1 MNTATRFSF
10 SQIDPDW
17 ERPTP
22 PAASLY
28 QDVLVWLVVLAAT
41 LLLNAAYH
49 SAGFL
54 GDDAQ
59 QIYYSYWVAAAMTLP
74 LIFRRVYPLSM
85 MLVATALFFTLS
97 YVSNI
102 AALTLSYQLCYFAV
116 LYAGIAWGKNRTMTW
131 IVYALVCTAAL
142 TWIVI
147 AWVVTDSAYSMAGLK
162 EYSGGPFSQATAG
175 FVMVCVTNLFYYGCA
190 ALMGRTAWNQA
201 YQRTVLAAQAQQL
214 ERQADQMAKDAV
226 TRDRL
231 RIARE
236 LHDSVGHYVSSM
248 GIQAAAARRALN
260 RKPELAAEPL
270 TNIEKL
276 ARSSVSEMKNLIRVM
291 RAAGE
296 AEHGGDSAKE
306 PQVAEIF
313 DLVEYMSSVGGVQ
326 TRLQVGE
333 EDLARL
339 THLHQGT
346 QLSVYRM
353 AQEALTNVRK
363 HSAAQNAV
371 LVLRTG
377 GSPDAHWA
385 ELEVTDD
392 GPATGPERGEGQE
405 YIPDPSRHGYGLQGI
420 RERAAALGGTC
431 WIGRRRGTPGWKMQV
446 RFPIDIDETHDTHA
460 ARSAS

>member
-1 MNTATRFSF
+1 MNTAARFSF

-22 PAASLY
+22 PTASLRR
-28 QDVLVWLVVLAAT
+28 DVLVWLVVLAAT
-41 LLLNAAYH
+41 LLLNTAYH

-54 GDDAQ
+54 GDNAQ
-59 QIYYSYWVAAAMTLP
+59 QIHHSYWAAAAMTLP

-85 MLVATALFFTLS
+85 MLLATALFFTLS
-97 YVSNI
+97 YVSEI
-102 AALTLSYQLCYFAV
+102 APATLSYQLCYFAV
-116 LYAGIAWGKNRTMTW
+116 LYAGIAWGKNRTLTW
-131 IVYALVCTAAL
+131 VVYALVCTAAL
-142 TWIVI
+142 VWIVV
-147 AWVVTDSAYSMAGLK
+147 AWVVTDSAYSIAGVE
-162 EYSGGPFSQATAG
+162 EYSGGLFSQATAG
-175 FVMVCVTNLFYYGCA
+175 YVMACMTNLFYFGCA

-201 YQRTVLAAQAQQL
+201 YQRTALAAQARQL
-214 ERQADQMAKDAV
+214 EQQAEQMAQDAV

-236 LHDSVGHYVSSM
+236 LHDSVGHHVSSM
-248 GIQAAAARRALN
+248 GIQAAAARRALAK
-260 RKPELAAEPL
+260 KPELAAEPL
-270 TNIEKL
+270 ANIEKL

-296 AEHGGDSAKE
+296 AEHDSGAAKE

-313 DLVEYMSSVGGVQ
+313 NLVEHMSSVGVQ
-326 TRLQVGE
+326 TRLQVGDQ
-333 EDLARL
+333 DLARL

-346 QLSVYRM
+346 QLSIYRM

-371 LVLRTG
+371 LALRTG
-377 GSPDAHWA
+377 GSPGAHWA
-385 ELEVTDD
+385 ELEVTDN

-405 YIPDPSRHGYGLQGI
+405 HIPDPSRHGYGLQGI

-431 WIGRRRGTPGWKMQV
+431 WAGRRHGAPGWKVQV
-446 RFPIDIDETHDTHA
+446 RFPIDLDETHDTHA
-460 ARSAS
+460 SRSTS

>member
-22 PAASLY
+22 PSASLRR
-28 QDVLVWLVVLAAT
+28 DVLVWLVVLAAT

-54 GDDAQ
+54 GDNAQ
-59 QIYYSYWVAAAMTLP
+59 QIHHSYWAAAAMTLP

-85 MLVATALFFTLS
+85 MLLATALFFTLS
-97 YVSNI
+97 YVSEI
-102 AALTLSYQLCYFAV
+102 VSATLSYQLCYFAV
-116 LYAGIAWGKNRTMTW
+116 LYAGIAWGKNRTLTW

-142 TWIVI
+142 VWIVV
-147 AWVVTDSAYSMAGLK
+147 AWVVTDSAYSIAGVE
-162 EYSGGPFSQATAG
+162 EYSGGLFSQATAG
-175 FVMVCVTNLFYYGCA
+175 YVVACMTNLFYFGCA

-201 YQRTVLAAQAQQL
+201 YQRTALAAQARQL
-214 ERQADQMAKDAV
+214 EQQAEQMAQDAV

-236 LHDSVGHYVSSM
+236 LHDSVGHHVSSM
-248 GIQAAAARRALN
+248 GIQAAAARRALSK
-260 RKPELAAEPL
+260 KPELAAEPL
-270 TNIEKL
+270 ANIEKL

-296 AEHGGDSAKE
+296 AEHGGGSAKE
-306 PQVAEIF
+306 PQIAEIF
-313 DLVEYMSSVGGVQ
+313 NLVEHMSSVGVQ
-326 TRLQVGE
+326 TRLQVGDQ
-333 EDLARL
+333 DLARL

-346 QLSVYRM
+346 QLSIYRM

-371 LVLRTG
+371 LALRTS
-377 GSPDAHWA
+377 GSPGAHWA
-385 ELEVTDD
+385 ELEVTDN
-392 GPATGPERGEGQE
+392 GPATGLERGEGQE
-405 YIPDPSRHGYGLQGI
+405 HIPDPSRHGYGLQGI

-431 WIGRRRGTPGWKMQV
+431 WAGRRRGAPGWKVQV
-446 RFPIDIDETHDTHA
+446 RFPIDLDETHDTHA
-460 ARSAS
+460 SRSTS

>member
-1 MNTATRFSF
+1 MNTVARFSF

-22 PAASLY
+22 PAASLRR
-28 QDVLVWLVVLAAT
+28 DVLVWLVVLAAT
-41 LLLNAAYH
+41 LLLNTAYH

-59 QIYYSYWVAAAMTLP
+59 QIHYSYWAAAAMTLP

-85 MLVATALFFTLS
+85 MLLATALFFALS
-97 YVSNI
+97 YVSEI
-102 AALTLSYQLCYFAV
+102 APATLSYQLCYFAV

-142 TWIVI
+142 IWIVL
-147 AWVVTDSAYSMAGLK
+147 AWVVTDSAYSMAGVE

-175 FVMVCVTNLFYYGCA
+175 YVMAFVTNLFYYGCA

-214 ERQADQMAKDAV
+214 ERQAEQMAQDAV

-236 LHDSVGHYVSSM
+236 LHDSVGHHVSSM
-248 GIQAAAARRALN
+248 GIQAAAARRALKK
-260 RKPELAAEPL
+260 KPELAAEPL
-270 TNIEKL
+270 ANIEKL

-296 AEHGGDSAKE
+296 AEHGGGSVKE

-313 DLVEYMSSVGGVQ
+313 DLVEHMSSVGVQ

-333 EDLARL
+333 QDLARL

-346 QLSVYRM
+346 QLSIYRM

-371 LVLRTG
+371 LALRTG
-377 GSPDAHWA
+377 GSPGAHWA

-431 WIGRRRGTPGWKMQV
+431 WTGRRRGAPGWKVQV
-446 RFPIDIDETHDTHA
+446 RFPIDIDETHDAHA
-460 ARSAS
+460 SRSTP

>member
-1 MNTATRFSF
+1 MNTVARFSF

-22 PAASLY
+22 PAASLRR
-28 QDVLVWLVVLAAT
+28 DMLVWLVVLAAT

-59 QIYYSYWVAAAMTLP
+59 QVHYSYWAAAAMTLP

-85 MLVATALFFTLS
+85 MLLATALFFALS
-97 YVSNI
+97 YVSEI
-102 AALTLSYQLCYFAV
+102 APATLSYQLCYFAV

-142 TWIVI
+142 IWIVL
-147 AWVVTDSAYSMAGLK
+147 AWVVTDSAYSMAGV
-162 EYSGGPFSQATAG
+162 EGYSGGPFSQATAG
-175 FVMVCVTNLFYYGCA
+175 YVMASVTNLFYYGCA

-214 ERQADQMAKDAV
+214 ERQAEQMAQDAV

-236 LHDSVGHYVSSM
+236 LHDSVGHHVSSM
-248 GIQAAAARRALN
+248 GIQAAAARRALSK
-260 RKPELAAEPL
+260 KPELAAEPL
-270 TNIEKL
+270 ANIEKL
-276 ARSSVSEMKNLIRVM
+276 ARSSVSEMKNLIRVL

-296 AEHGGDSAKE
+296 AEHGGGSAKE

-313 DLVEYMSSVGGVQ
+313 DLVEHMSSVGVQ

-333 EDLARL
+333 QDLARL

-346 QLSVYRM
+346 QLSIYRM

-371 LVLRTG
+371 LALRTG
-377 GSPDAHWA
+377 GSFGAHWA

-405 YIPDPSRHGYGLQGI
+405 YIPDPSRQGYGLQGI
-420 RERAAALGGTC
+420 RERVTALGGTC
-431 WIGRRRGTPGWKMQV
+431 WIGRRSGADGWKVQV
-446 RFPIDIDETHDTHA
+446 RFPIDIDETHDTQA
-460 ARSAS
+460 SRSTS

>member
-22 PAASLY
+22 PAASLRR
-28 QDVLVWLVVLAAT
+28 DVLVWLVVLAAT

-54 GDDAQ
+54 GDNAQ
-59 QIYYSYWVAAAMTLP
+59 QIRSSYWAATAMTLP

-85 MLVATALFFTLS
+85 MLLATALFFTLS
-97 YVSNI
+97 YVSEI
-102 AALTLSYQLCYFAV
+102 APATLSYQLCYFAV
-116 LYAGIAWGKNRTMTW
+116 LYAGIAWGKNRTLTW

-142 TWIVI
+142 VWIVV
-147 AWVVTDSAYSMAGLK
+147 AWVVTDSAYSIAGVE
-162 EYSGGPFSQATAG
+162 EYSGGLFSQATAG
-175 FVMVCVTNLFYYGCA
+175 YVMACMTNLFYFGCA

-201 YQRTVLAAQAQQL
+201 YQRTALAAQARQL
-214 ERQADQMAKDAV
+214 EQQAEQMAQDAV

-236 LHDSVGHYVSSM
+236 LHDSVGHHVSSM
-248 GIQAAAARRALN
+248 GIQAAAARRALAK
-260 RKPELAAEPL
+260 KPELAAEPL
-270 TNIEKL
+270 ANIEKL

-296 AEHGGDSAKE
+296 AEHGGGSAKE
-306 PQVAEIF
+306 PQIAEIF
-313 DLVEYMSSVGGVQ
+313 NLVEHMSSVGVQ
-326 TRLQVGE
+326 TRLQVGDQ
-333 EDLARL
+333 DLARL

-346 QLSVYRM
+346 QLSIYRM

-371 LVLRTG
+371 LALRTG
-377 GSPDAHWA
+377 GSPGAHWA
-385 ELEVTDD
+385 ELEVTDN
-392 GPATGPERGEGQE
+392 GPATGLERGEGQE
-405 YIPDPSRHGYGLQGI
+405 HIPDPSRHGYGLQGI

-431 WIGRRRGTPGWKMQV
+431 WAGRRHGAPGWKVQV
-446 RFPIDIDETHDTHA
+446 RFPIDLDETHDTHA
-460 ARSAS
+460 SRSTS

>member
-1 MNTATRFSF
+1 MNTAARFSF

-22 PAASLY
+22 PTASLRR
-28 QDVLVWLVVLAAT
+28 DVLVWLVVLAAT
-41 LLLNAAYH
+41 LLLNTAYH

-54 GDDAQ
+54 GDNAQ
-59 QIYYSYWVAAAMTLP
+59 QIHHSYWAAAAMTLP

-85 MLVATALFFTLS
+85 MLLATALFFTLS
-97 YVSNI
+97 YVSEI
-102 AALTLSYQLCYFAV
+102 APATLSYQLCYFAV
-116 LYAGIAWGKNRTMTW
+116 LYAGIAWGKNRTLTW

-142 TWIVI
+142 VWIVV
-147 AWVVTDSAYSMAGLK
+147 AWVVTDSAYSIAGVE
-162 EYSGGPFSQATAG
+162 EYSGGLFSQATAG
-175 FVMVCVTNLFYYGCA
+175 YVMACMTNLFYFGCA

-201 YQRTVLAAQAQQL
+201 YQRTALAAQARQL
-214 ERQADQMAKDAV
+214 EQQAEQMAQDAV

-236 LHDSVGHYVSSM
+236 LHDSVGHHVSSM
-248 GIQAAAARRALN
+248 GIQAAAARRALAK
-260 RKPELAAEPL
+260 KPELAAEPL
-270 TNIEKL
+270 ANIEKL

-296 AEHGGDSAKE
+296 AEHDSGAAKE

-313 DLVEYMSSVGGVQ
+313 NLVEHMSSVGVQ
-326 TRLQVGE
+326 TRLQVGDQ
-333 EDLARL
+333 DLARL

-346 QLSVYRM
+346 QLSIYRM

-371 LVLRTG
+371 LALRTG
-377 GSPDAHWA
+377 GSPGAHWA
-385 ELEVTDD
+385 ELEVTDN
-392 GPATGPERGEGQE
+392 GPATGLERGEGQE
-405 YIPDPSRHGYGLQGI
+405 HIPDPSRHGYGLQGI

-431 WIGRRRGTPGWKMQV
+431 WAGRRRGAPGWKVQV
-446 RFPIDIDETHDTHA
+446 RFPIDLDETHDTHA
-460 ARSAS
+460 SRSTS